1 MPKSNEE
8 KRLIEDNDV
17 TLSSV
22 VTDRLKGYEKTDG
35 VMSYSIVCVI
45 SGGEKRERVF
55 LQTLIRQQDIYSLR
69 VAFVSKERQGL
80 QPYQMQEKW

>member
-1 MPKSNEE
+1 MPSNRKLSYERSTKALDLMPKSNEE

-35 VMSYSIVCVI
+35 VMSYRS
-45 SGGEKRERVF
+45 S
-55 LQTLIRQQDIYSLR
+55 
-69 VAFVSKERQGL
+69 A
-80 QPYQMQEKW
+80 

>member
-45 SGGEKRERVF
+45 SGGE
-55 LQTLIRQQDIYSLR
+55 
-69 VAFVSKERQGL
+69 
-80 QPYQMQEKW
+80 